1 MGKRLINVDEV
12 EEIVPVLVGKLL
24 ENNLIT
30 EEQADQIICAIF
42 NDNDRLNEIREL
54 NPDYDISM
62 HKLNVCVG
70 DSQYRLVYCIYVE
83 HKESGISVYRDKDFD
98 VQEVINRL
106 PSKFTIE
113 KEQELLPKGVNIKI
127 HKYSINCAV
136 SLFSNAADYFK
147 DHNCPLKEQC
157 NGLVKPECKEHIDN
171 EEACHAIDKMIEWYY
186 QVEEPE
192 FLKFYNCHLEMI
204 K

>member
-30 EEQADQIICAIF
+30 EKQADQIICAIF
-42 NDNDRLNEIREL
+42 ND
-54 NPDYDISM
+54 
-62 HKLNVCVG
+62 
-70 DSQYRLVYCIYVE
+70 
-83 HKESGISVYRDKDFD
+83 
-98 VQEVINRL
+98 
-106 PSKFTIE
+106 
-113 KEQELLPKGVNIKI
+113 
-127 HKYSINCAV
+127 
-136 SLFSNAADYFK
+136 
-147 DHNCPLKEQC
+147 NCPLKEQC
-157 NGLVKPECKEHIDN
+157 NGLVKPECKEHISN
-171 EEACHAIDKMIEWYY
+171 EEACHAVDKMIEWYY

>member
-12 EEIVPVLVGKLL
+12 EEIVPVLVDKLL

-83 HKESGISVYRDKDFD
+83 
-98 VQEVINRL
+98 Q
-106 PSKFTIE
+106 PSNNT
-113 KEQELLPKGVNIKI
+113 
-127 HKYSINCAV
+127 
-136 SLFSNAADYFK
+136 
-147 DHNCPLKEQC
+147 
-157 NGLVKPECKEHIDN
+157 
-171 EEACHAIDKMIEWYY
+171 
-186 QVEEPE
+186 
-192 FLKFYNCHLEMI
+192 
-204 K
+204 

>member
-83 HKESGISVYRDKDFD
+83 HKESGISGAEGCIINSMED
-98 VQEVINRL
+98 VLNVLKNLR
-106 PSKFTIE
+106 KY
-113 KEQELLPKGVNIKI
+113 KGVNW
-127 HKYSINCAV
+127 SQLLEV
-136 SLFSNAADYFK
+136 
-147 DHNCPLKEQC
+147 
-157 NGLVKPECKEHIDN
+157 GIDN
-171 EEACHAIDKMIEWYY
+171 ADDLYWWYVTFSIDTTA
-186 QVEEPE
+186 V
-192 FLKFYNCHLEMI
+192 
-204 K
+204 